1 MNQRLIYVM
10 GPSGAGKDSL
20 LDWLKNRLMPQSPI
34 HFAKR
39 TIDRPVQAQGE
50 QHESVDSATFERLQK
65 EKSFAMHWLANG
77 RQYGVRHSELEPLQQ
92 QQWLLVNGSR
102 AYLPEALRQF
112 DGLSV
117 LHIIASADILR
128 ARLLARQ
135 RETPE
140 VVEAR
145 VQRAVAFIVPPSCH
159 CVSVLNDSSLDDA
172 GAVLVSALSALPGWP
187 AGGGLKQT
195 STHPTHAGTY

>member
-1 MNQRLIYVM
+1 MNHRLIYVM

-20 LDWLKNRLMPQSPI
+20 LDWLKNRLPPQSPI

-39 TIDRPVQAQGE
+39 TIDRPLQALGE

-77 RQYGVRHSELEPLQQ
+77 RQYGVRHGELEPLQQ

-112 DGLSV
+112 DGMTV
-117 LHIIASADILR
+117 LHISASADILR

-140 VVEAR
+140 AVEAR
-145 VQRAVAFIVPPSCH
+145 VQRAVAFSVPPTCH
-159 CVSVLNDSSLDDA
+159 CVNVLNDTSLDDA
-172 GAVLVSALSALPGWP
+172 GAVLMKALASLPGW
-187 AGGGLKQT
+187 AAKNQ
-195 STHPTHAGTY
+195 